1 MIKKIQKHLGY
12 YFSIL
17 LIFILGLFL
26 TELFAPNLKL
36 QIAVVA
42 MTIFFYVF
50 WGILHHKINHEL
62 TLKIVVEYVLIGSL
76 GLSILFF
83 IIEGALL

>member
-1 MIKKIQKHLGY
+1 MTKKIKKHLGY

-17 LIFILGLFL
+17 LIFALGLLL
-26 TELFAPNLKL
+26 TQVFAPNLKL
-36 QIAVVA
+36 QITAVA
-42 MTIFFYVF
+42 TTIVFYVF

-62 TLKIVVEYVLIGSL
+62 TAKIVIEYVLIGSL

-83 IIEGALL
+83 IIEGAL

>member
-1 MIKKIQKHLGY
+1 MNKKIKKHLGY
-12 YFSIL
+12 YFSML
-17 LIFILGLFL
+17 LIFGLGLLL
-26 TELFAPNLKL
+26 TEVFAPNLKL
-36 QIAVVA
+36 QISVVA
-42 MTIFFYVF
+42 ITIFFYVF

-62 TLKIVVEYVLIGSL
+62 TAKIVIEYVLIGSL